1 MRTIPRQTTEQLTL
15 TECAV
20 LGMLT
25 RRERSGYDLL
35 KAIERSVGF
44 FWAPA
49 KSQLYALLPRL
60 VERGLLTARRVEQ
73 VKRPDKTLYRIT
85 AAGRRALREGLEQAP
100 SAADRNPFDLRLFFG
115 EHMRPGA
122 VRAMAEARLEHARS
136 HLAELEQIEQQPG
149 VKEDTYPYLTLLSGK
164 EDAKAQIRWAEQA
177 LRILDERGA

>member
-1 MRTIPRQTTEQLTL
+1 MITTVTPDGPR
-15 TECAV
+15 
-20 LGMLT
+20 
-25 RRERSGYDLL
+25 
-35 KAIERSVGF
+35 F

-60 VERGLLTARRVEQ
+60 VEQGLLTPRRVEQ

-136 HLAELEQIEQQPG
+136 HLAELERIEQQRFFVPADG
-149 VKEDTYPYLTLLSGK
+149 FWIQGREADQVYGESAD
-164 EDAKAQIRWAEQA
+164 
-177 LRILDERGA
+177 RIGDRAVVELM